1 MPVAPGLASGMGDW
15 PRNSCSISPMWR
27 WVNIAYALTLSL
39 TSPKWRSALGSR
51 PAPDTPL
58 LASTT
63 TSAIRPARASGARAR
78 IEVVA

>member
-1 MPVAPGLASGMGDW
+1 MPRAPGFASGVGDW
-15 PRNSCSISPMWR
+15 PASSCSISPMWR
-27 WVNIAYALTLSL
+27 WVKMPYALTLSL

-51 PAPDTPL
+51 PAPETPL

-78 IEVVA
+78 IVVVA